1 MKWPWTQLQNL
12 WRAQRW
18 PTHCAICNSWG
29 PDVLCETCV
38 STFAQPRLRCKH
50 CALPVLTGQRICT
63 DCQTDTPA
71 LDYCIASVS
80 YDWPWP
86 KVMVDFKFSAQ
97 PAWAKSLALL
107 MRHTPGAEL
116 LLESCDVVVPIPV
129 SGERLA
135 ERGFN
140 QSVLLARHLAKDKMH
155 TQWLQRLRHTEAQSH
170 LPRQERLHNLDQAFA
185 LEPMARPSILGK
197 RIVLIDDVMTTGT
210 TLRQAAGL
218 LRQAGAGSVSALVFA
233 RA

>member
-1 MKWPWTQLQNL
+1 MRWPWIPLQTL
-12 WRAQRW
+12 WQTRRW
-18 PTHCAICNSWG
+18 PTHCAICNNWG

-38 STFAQPRLRCKH
+38 GTFAQPRLRCKH
-50 CALPVLTGQRICT
+50 CALPVPAGQLICA
-63 DCQTDTPA
+63 DCHSHTPV

-97 PAWAKSLALL
+97 PAWAPSLALL

-129 SGERLA
+129 SDERLA

-140 QSVLLARHLAKDKMH
+140 QSALLARHLAKDKMQ

-170 LPRQERLHNLDQAFA
+170 LPRKERLHNLDQAFA
-185 LEPMARPSILGK
+185 LEPMAQQAIQGQRV
-197 RIVLIDDVMTTGT
+197 VLVDDVMTTGT

-218 LRQAGAGSVSALVFA
+218 LRQAGARSVSALVFA